1 MDVRERIAT
10 IKDIAK
16 NEEKLVAKS
25 FVATNTHVFAD
36 IRLTNV
42 KYLNMK
48 SGARRED
55 AEQDDEVDGRKG
67 DKKKMQNYR

>member
-1 MDVRERIAT
+1 MSTCAYNMDVRERIAT

-36 IRLTNV
+36 I
-42 KYLNMK
+42 
-48 SGARRED
+48 
-55 AEQDDEVDGRKG
+55 
-67 DKKKMQNYR
+67 